1 VTGDVFASLCHFIVW
16 SVVLVCLER
25 SANKA
30 SKPKSIVNPTHE
42 NRNENNID
50 QDVLKEESRIENGA

>member
-1 VTGDVFASLCHFIVW
+1 VTGDVIASLAHFVVW

-25 SANKA
+25 AANKA
-30 SKPKSIVNPTHE
+30 TKPKSIVNPTHE

-50 QDVLKEESRIENGA
+50 QDVLKEESRIEEGA